1 MLDFLKNLAYLLA
14 ILPIFYGACAVVQLT
29 VLRPK
34 TRYVVIG
41 SFATLAALVGLM
53 GLLLLVAPEVSG
65 TSVAQAQQNGRL
77 YLIIAAVTILPLIK
91 RVRLLLGRLTPVDP
105 DSTVD
110 ISGVILALWLLV
122 INGATL
128 LTIDMEAIA
137 SQVNI
142 TVGYSIISVIAY
154 PALALCLVGI
164 WVTRSPREAIKRLGL
179 ERVNP
184 RQVGIALGMVIP
196 VLVLGVGLDALGRQ
210 LQPDRYAQL
219 ESVLKAMSSNVTN
232 PAIALLIALSS
243 GIGEEILFR
252 GAIQPRLGIGL
263 TALLFAS
270 LHTQY
275 GATYAV
281 VGVFLIGIIL
291 GYQRKYMNTTAS
303 IITHS
308 TYNFVAFLLAYLAG
322 TSAGT

>member
-1 MLDFLKNLAYLLA
+1 MADFLKNLAYLLA

-41 SFATLAALVGLM
+41 SFATLAVLIGLM
-53 GLLLLVAPEVSG
+53 GLLLLIAPAVS
-65 TSVAQAQQNGRL
+65 SDAAQAQQNGRL
-77 YLIIAAVTILPLIK
+77 YLVIAGVTILPLIK

-105 DSTVD
+105 NSTVD
-110 ISGVILALWLLV
+110 ISGVILALWILL
-122 INGATL
+122 ISGATL
-128 LTIDMEAIA
+128 LTVDMEAIA

-179 ERVNP
+179 ERLDA
-184 RQVGIALGMVIP
+184 RQIGISLGMVLP
-196 VLVLGVGLDALGRQ
+196 VLALGIGLDAIGRQ
-210 LQPDRYAQL
+210 LQPERYAQL

-232 PAIALLIALSS
+232 PAVALILALCS

-275 GATYAV
+275 GATFAI

-291 GYQRKYMNTTAS
+291 GYQRKYMNTTS
-303 IITHS
+303 TIITHS

>member
-1 MLDFLKNLAYLLA
+1 MADFLKNLAYLLA

-41 SFATLAALVGLM
+41 SFATLAVLIGMM
-53 GLLLLVAPEVSG
+53 GLLLLVAPAVS
-65 TSVAQAQQNGRL
+65 SDAAQAQQNGRL
-77 YLIIAAVTILPLIK
+77 YLVIAGVTILPLIK

-105 DSTVD
+105 NSTVD
-110 ISGVILALWLLV
+110 ISGVILALWILL
-122 INGATL
+122 IGGATL
-128 LTIDMEAIA
+128 LTVDMESVA

-142 TVGYSIISVIAY
+142 TVRYSIITVIAY

-179 ERVNP
+179 ERVDA
-184 RQVGIALGMVIP
+184 RQIGISLGMVIP
-196 VLVLGVGLDALGRQ
+196 VLILGIGLDALGRQ
-210 LQPDRYAQL
+210 LQPVRYAQL

-232 PAIALLIALSS
+232 PAIALILALCS

-275 GATYAV
+275 GATFAI

-291 GYQRKYMNTTAS
+291 GYQRKYMNTTSS

-322 TSAGT
+322 TGTGT

>member
-1 MLDFLKNLAYLLA
+1 MADFLKNLAYLLA

-41 SFATLAALVGLM
+41 SFATLAVLIGLM
-53 GLLLLVAPEVSG
+53 GLLLLVAPAVS
-65 TSVAQAQQNGRL
+65 SDAAQAQQNGRL
-77 YLIIAAVTILPLIK
+77 YLVIAGVTILPLIK

-105 DSTVD
+105 NSTVD
-110 ISGVILALWLLV
+110 ISGVILALWILL
-122 INGATL
+122 ISGATL
-128 LTIDMEAIA
+128 LTVDMESIA

-179 ERVNP
+179 ERLNA
-184 RQVGIALGMVIP
+184 RQIGISLGMVLP
-196 VLVLGVGLDALGRQ
+196 VLVLGIGLDAIGRQ
-210 LQPDRYAQL
+210 LQPERYAQL

-232 PAIALLIALSS
+232 PAVALILALCS

-275 GATYAV
+275 GATFAI

-322 TSAGT
+322 TGTGT